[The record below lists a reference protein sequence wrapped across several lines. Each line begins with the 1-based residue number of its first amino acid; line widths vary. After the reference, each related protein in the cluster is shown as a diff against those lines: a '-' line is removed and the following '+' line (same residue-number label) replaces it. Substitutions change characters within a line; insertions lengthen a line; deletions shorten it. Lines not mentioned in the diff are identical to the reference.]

1 MHPRRSWLLAA
12 AGIVVAAGLGIGV
25 ARISGLALGPVSPTV
40 AVLSYRLSDVPSSMT
55 TSQARDI
62 AIRVITRRLASHRL
76 VNRVDPGA
84 AADVIDIRATHATPA
99 QVAAIVEADG
109 VNLTIWKWVPGQVDA
124 ATLSQLGPLAAQ
136 YHPGYRPVFAGID
149 GTMVIHATVGQ
160 ATRPPGPG
168 VIVPF
173 DTNGAELLD
182 LVTRDRATQTYDT
195 IDNRLAVFVDTRLFE
210 DADVSGEITKGAML
224 LVPDVGTFSPLDAEQ
239 LADGLNAGTLPGK
252 LTRLSSS
259 STATSA
265 P

>member
-1 MHPRRSWLLAA
+1 MRPRKSWLLGA
-12 AGIVVAAGLGIGV
+12 AGIVVAAGLGLAV
-25 ARISGLALGPVSPTV
+25 ARLTGLSLGPASPGVV
-40 AVLSYRLSDVPSSMT
+40 ALSYRLTDVPTSMPAAT
-55 TSQARDI
+55 ARDV
-62 AIRVITRRLASHRL
+62 AMRVIGRRLASHRL
-76 VNRVDPGA
+76 VNSVDPGA
-84 AADVIDIRATHATPA
+84 SPDLIDIHVRNSTLA
-99 QVAAIVEADG
+99 QVASIVETNG
-109 VNLTIWKWVPGQVDA
+109 VSLTIWKWVPGQVDA

-136 YHPGYRPVFAGID
+136 YHPGYRPVFTGID
-149 GTMVIHATVGQ
+149 GTVVIHATVGQ

-182 LVTRDRATQTYDT
+182 LVTRDRAAQTYDT
-195 IDNRLAVFVDTRLFE
+195 VDNRLAVFVDTRLFE